1 MRHGCKNLLGY
12 ELTLVRY
19 VGRVTHRVSFRR
31 KERVELTWYESYLM
45 HDICVNREIG
55 KNYQPM
61 KLLVSEEPVLS
72 TKMAVLKLNRAI

>member
-1 MRHGCKNLLGY
+1 M
-12 ELTLVRY
+12 RY
-19 VGRVTHRVSFRR
+19 VGRVTHRVSLSK

-61 KLLVSEEPVLS
+61 KLLVSEEPVQKWPLPS
-72 TKMAVLKLNRAI
+72 LTVQFEFQAMSSKFILYHV